1 MMKRNMIEF
10 YKLDG
15 QYYRNYFL
23 NTKRCYLTEDENEI
37 CKINKKRVRCSEC
50 FISRMDYKGK
60 FGISKT
66 PEKCFIN
73 RSVLLLINEENL
85 E

>member
-1 MMKRNMIEF
+1 MIEF

-23 NTKRCYLTEDENEI
+23 HNKRCYLGTDEGDR

-50 FISRMDYKGK
+50 FISRMDYKVNFVK
-60 FGISKT
+60 SKI

-73 RSVLLLINEENL
+73 RSVLLLINEEQM
-85 E
+85 